1 MGQGQFL
8 WFFKVPGWFFMVSDR
23 FLCVLKFQ
31 VDFSW
36 LQVSFY
42 GSRLVL
48 HDSSWA
54 FMIFHDSRL
63 VFHESSWVLIIF
75 HDSRLVFMRFQTGFY
90 GSSSLFMG
98 SKVPS

>member
-1 MGQGQFL
+1 MVFHGFRSVFMFFKVPGQFL
-8 WFFKVPGWFFMVSDR
+8 WF
-23 FLCVLKFQ
+23 
-31 VDFSW
+31 
-36 LQVSFY
+36 QVSFY

-63 VFHESSWVLIIF
+63 VFHESSWVLMIF